1 MSFLLANPFG
11 DLQWLV
17 VALVVLLLFGNRL
30 PTMMRSIG
38 EGVSEFKKGINGIE
52 DKDAATE
59 PPPKLGDPSIG

>member
-1 MSFLLANPFG
+1 MSILLANPFG

-52 DKDAATE
+52 DKDVGTE
-59 PPPKLGDPSIG
+59 PPPKLGDRSIG